1 MEKKLEDMSKLADD
15 IVLTEQNE
23 RKLFIAYKKRI
34 ESQRRKKVLMRGYY
48 RVAVV
53 ALAMMIMFSVN
64 YYLQSPDLVVYAAT
78 GDKMVQLR
86 LNERVN
92 LEKQRTPLGYGY
104 VLEMSVE
111 EGSRY
116 YTIENEQNLNA
127 DNIFRN
133 GNKIFWMPDG
143 MNSINF
149 RDQDGNV
156 IKIPETDSS
165 IVSENPRIQKYLD
178 QNEVFADLE
187 IITDQNEI
195 EKIWEENP
203 DVKTLM
209 KSKEY
214 YYLAYVKGNGVRLRN
229 TPSTSGV
236 INGLLYETRK
246 DWVLLNDNYSLNE
259 NYIWWQVSDSSIG
272 CPGWIVNDYIYLSAA
287 KSAGRAVTVP
297 EIDFDTL
304 KFVQ

>member
-1 MEKKLEDMSKLADD
+1 MEKKLENISKLADD

-92 LEKQRTPLGYGY
+92 LEKQRTPLG
-104 VLEMSVE
+104 
-111 EGSRY
+111 
-116 YTIENEQNLNA
+116 
-127 DNIFRN
+127 
-133 GNKIFWMPDG
+133 WMPDG

-165 IVSENPRIQKYLD
+165 TLNIEVCNYDGKMVERITLI
-178 QNEVFADLE
+178 LE
-187 IITDQNEI
+187 RRDGQCSVE
-195 EKIWEENP
+195 
-203 DVKTLM
+203 M
-209 KSKEY
+209 
-214 YYLAYVKGNGVRLRN
+214 
-229 TPSTSGV
+229 
-236 INGLLYETRK
+236 
-246 DWVLLNDNYSLNE
+246 
-259 NYIWWQVSDSSIG
+259 
-272 CPGWIVNDYIYLSAA
+272 
-287 KSAGRAVTVP
+287 
-297 EIDFDTL
+297 L
-304 KFVQ
+304 KK

>member
-1 MEKKLEDMSKLADD
+1 MEKKLENISKLADD

-156 IKIPETDSS
+156 IKIPET
-165 IVSENPRIQKYLD
+165 
-178 QNEVFADLE
+178 E
-187 IITDQNEI
+187 IS
-195 EKIWEENP
+195 
-203 DVKTLM
+203 TL
-209 KSKEY
+209 
-214 YYLAYVKGNGVRLRN
+214 N
-229 TPSTSGV
+229 
-236 INGLLYETRK
+236 I
-246 DWVLLNDNYSLNE
+246 
-259 NYIWWQVSDSSIG
+259 
-272 CPGWIVNDYIYLSAA
+272 
-287 KSAGRAVTVP
+287 
-297 EIDFDTL
+297 
-304 KFVQ
+304 

>member
-1 MEKKLEDMSKLADD
+1 MEKKLENISKLADD

-165 IVSENPRIQKYLD
+165 TLNIEVCNYDGKMVERITLILERRDGQCSVEMLKNNKTEEEYENNQKNMEHIISMWTD
-178 QNEVFADLE
+178 FGAD
-187 IITDQNEI
+187 D
-195 EKIWEENP
+195 
-203 DVKTLM
+203 
-209 KSKEY
+209 
-214 YYLAYVKGNGVRLRN
+214 
-229 TPSTSGV
+229 
-236 INGLLYETRK
+236 
-246 DWVLLNDNYSLNE
+246 
-259 NYIWWQVSDSSIG
+259 
-272 CPGWIVNDYIYLSAA
+272 
-287 KSAGRAVTVP
+287 
-297 EIDFDTL
+297 
-304 KFVQ
+304 

>member
-1 MEKKLEDMSKLADD
+1 MEKKLENISKLADD

-86 LNERVN
+86 L
-92 LEKQRTPLGYGY
+92 
-104 VLEMSVE
+104 
-111 EGSRY
+111 SRY

-165 IVSENPRIQKYLD
+165 TLNIEVCNYDGKMVERITLI
-178 QNEVFADLE
+178 LE
-187 IITDQNEI
+187 RRDGQCSVE
-195 EKIWEENP
+195 
-203 DVKTLM
+203 M
-209 KSKEY
+209 
-214 YYLAYVKGNGVRLRN
+214 
-229 TPSTSGV
+229 
-236 INGLLYETRK
+236 
-246 DWVLLNDNYSLNE
+246 
-259 NYIWWQVSDSSIG
+259 
-272 CPGWIVNDYIYLSAA
+272 
-287 KSAGRAVTVP
+287 
-297 EIDFDTL
+297 L
-304 KFVQ
+304 KK

>member
-1 MEKKLEDMSKLADD
+1 MEKKLENISKLADD

-165 IVSENPRIQKYLD
+165 TLNIEVCNYDGKMVERITLILERRDGQCSVEMLKNNKTEEEYENNQK
-178 QNEVFADLE
+178 NMEHIISMWADFGA
-187 IITDQNEI
+187 D
-195 EKIWEENP
+195 
-203 DVKTLM
+203 D
-209 KSKEY
+209 
-214 YYLAYVKGNGVRLRN
+214 
-229 TPSTSGV
+229 
-236 INGLLYETRK
+236 
-246 DWVLLNDNYSLNE
+246 
-259 NYIWWQVSDSSIG
+259 
-272 CPGWIVNDYIYLSAA
+272 
-287 KSAGRAVTVP
+287 
-297 EIDFDTL
+297 
-304 KFVQ
+304 

>member
-104 VLEMSVE
+104 VLEM
-111 EGSRY
+111 
-116 YTIENEQNLNA
+116 NEQNLNA

-165 IVSENPRIQKYLD
+165 TLNIEVCNYDGKMVERITLI
-178 QNEVFADLE
+178 LE
-187 IITDQNEI
+187 RRDGQCSVE
-195 EKIWEENP
+195 
-203 DVKTLM
+203 M
-209 KSKEY
+209 
-214 YYLAYVKGNGVRLRN
+214 
-229 TPSTSGV
+229 
-236 INGLLYETRK
+236 
-246 DWVLLNDNYSLNE
+246 
-259 NYIWWQVSDSSIG
+259 
-272 CPGWIVNDYIYLSAA
+272 
-287 KSAGRAVTVP
+287 
-297 EIDFDTL
+297 L
-304 KFVQ
+304 KK

>member
-1 MEKKLEDMSKLADD
+1 MEKKLENISKLADD

-104 VLEMSVE
+104 VLE
-111 EGSRY
+111 
-116 YTIENEQNLNA
+116 
-127 DNIFRN
+127 IFRN

-165 IVSENPRIQKYLD
+165 TLNIEVCNYDGKMVERITLI
-178 QNEVFADLE
+178 LE
-187 IITDQNEI
+187 RRDGQCSVE
-195 EKIWEENP
+195 
-203 DVKTLM
+203 M
-209 KSKEY
+209 
-214 YYLAYVKGNGVRLRN
+214 
-229 TPSTSGV
+229 
-236 INGLLYETRK
+236 
-246 DWVLLNDNYSLNE
+246 
-259 NYIWWQVSDSSIG
+259 
-272 CPGWIVNDYIYLSAA
+272 
-287 KSAGRAVTVP
+287 
-297 EIDFDTL
+297 L
-304 KFVQ
+304 KK